1 MTEGPLN
8 VSLTAH
14 LLDFTFLFLAV
25 AAHVGVVAV
34 ERTRGGVRA
43 AAVILSVQCVDGDV
57 YQMEDDFAAVHVSVR
72 VLWMHTN
79 HITI

>member
-1 MTEGPLN
+1 MPPIECS
-8 VSLTAH
+8 VH
-14 LLDFTFLFLAV
+14 LFDVTFLFLAV

-34 ERTRGGVRA
+34 EWSCGGVRP

-57 YQMEDDFAAVHVSVR
+57 YQVEDYFAAVHVSVW

-79 HITI
+79 NN